1 MISRLLTQGGPF
13 MYIILITLL
22 LSLFFIV
29 RAFITMNKN
38 ITQSKKMIG
47 LVNESSILSLVIGC
61 FASVYSLID
70 LFDMVEAIG
79 NVRPDLFS
87 AGLKV
92 SMLTV
97 IFGLFAFTIG
107 RIGILAYKWTHKTE
121 TQE

>member
-13 MYIILITLL
+13 MYIILIMLL
-22 LSLFFIV
+22 LSLFFVV

-38 ITQSKKMIG
+38 IAQSKKMIG

-79 NVRPDLFS
+79 EVRPDLFS

-97 IFGLFAFTIG
+97 IFGLFAFAIG
-107 RIGILAYKWTHKTE
+107 RIGILAYKWTLKLE
-121 TQE
+121 EEA